1 MTKERRLVDHYFA
14 TLRIVIGFIFAWAFV
29 DKLFGFG
36 FSTPLG
42 HGWLAGTSPTS
53 GFLLKAT
60 YGPFAPWFHA
70 MAGSSV
76 IDWLYMG
83 GLLFVGLAFITGA
96 ALRPASIFGA
106 MMVALFYFSLF
117 PPKTNPLLDDHVVLF
132 ILFLAYGT
140 GEVGH
145 PTSFDEWW
153 RKTAVAQALPFFG

>member
-1 MTKERRLVDHYFA
+1 
-14 TLRIVIGFIFAWAFV
+14 
-29 DKLFGFG
+29 
-36 FSTPLG
+36 
-42 HGWLAGTSPTS
+42 
-53 GFLLKAT
+53 
-60 YGPFAPWFHA
+60 